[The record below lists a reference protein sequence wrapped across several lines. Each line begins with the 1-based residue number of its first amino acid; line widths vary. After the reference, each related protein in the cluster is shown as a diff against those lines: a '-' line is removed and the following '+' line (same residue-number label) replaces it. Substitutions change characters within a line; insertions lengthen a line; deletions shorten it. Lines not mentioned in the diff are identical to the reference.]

1 MNTSLLSLPPA
12 SLTAEQ
18 KPHVLLVDDSAFVLK
33 VNAAVL
39 AYYGYKTINFESPSK
54 AYSDFSKNP
63 NAFFCVITDLN
74 MPVLSGLELIR
85 SLRRINPE
93 LPAIL
98 YTGSINQT
106 ILKEAA
112 EIGDVTCVM
121 KPAATE
127 VIEALARL
135 APKQAIFQRQQEG
148 L

>member
-1 MNTSLLSLPPA
+1 MNTSLLALPPS
-12 SLTAEQ
+12 SLNSAP
-18 KPHVLLVDDSAFVLK
+18 KPQILLIDDSAFVLK

-39 AYYGYKTINFESPSK
+39 AYYGYKSMNFESPSK

-63 NAFFCVITDLN
+63 AGFSCVVTDLN

-85 SLRRINPE
+85 SLRRITPD

-98 YTGSINQT
+98 YTGSLT
-106 ILKEAA
+106 PAVLREAA
-112 EIGDVTCVM
+112 EIGDVVCVM

-135 APKQAIFQRQQEG
+135 TPSHNIFQRQAE
-148 L
+148 